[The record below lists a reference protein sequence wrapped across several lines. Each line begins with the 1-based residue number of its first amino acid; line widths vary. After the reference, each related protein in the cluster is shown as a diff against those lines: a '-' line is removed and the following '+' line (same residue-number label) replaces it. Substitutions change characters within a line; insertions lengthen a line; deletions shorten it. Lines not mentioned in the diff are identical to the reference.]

1 LHLHLVDTRIPTGT
15 LCFLQEV
22 LGSKIAG
29 AVPKVNKNA
38 SSLTRALASAYIDG
52 KAAKMALYGFLVSA
66 PLSHYLV
73 GALQKAFAG
82 KTSSR
87 DRIRQIIASNL
98 LISPVQVAGLCHLNI
113 NISLEMNTSY

>member
-1 LHLHLVDTRIPTGT
+1 LVDIRIPTGT

-29 AVPKVNKNA
+29 VVPKVNKNA
-38 SSLTRALASAYIDG
+38 SPLARTLASAYIDG

-73 GALQKAFAG
+73 GALQKAFEG

-87 DRIRQIIASNL
+87 DKIRQIIASNL
-98 LISPVQVAGLCHLNI
+98 LISPIQVAGMPSKH
-113 NISLEMNTSY
+113 Y